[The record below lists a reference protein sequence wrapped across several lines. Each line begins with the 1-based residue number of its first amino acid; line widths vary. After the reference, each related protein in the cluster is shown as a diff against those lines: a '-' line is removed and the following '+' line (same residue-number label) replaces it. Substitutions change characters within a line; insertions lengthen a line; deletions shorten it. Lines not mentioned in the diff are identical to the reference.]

1 MTATTF
7 PSSIILILKI
17 TLCFPDLGSMYP
29 RHQATP
35 PMHQQPAVFNQHYQ
49 PGPQNVMMSSQASN
63 LQMSQQ
69 WTSPNPALS
78 MDTVT
83 INQSAGMSNV
93 PLSSSSRQQQPNRGP
108 GYPHRVEQNSCD
120 NPSLPQLSMR
130 DLQCL
135 DNQATAM
142 NQSESQHLFHL
153 QHQRDELTSET
164 RAQNHLGNQN
174 QGLQTMWPSF
184 STHGTSQNTF
194 NGSVPGGGG
203 GGSQGMG
210 SFPLLEGIEGDEF
223 LKTFMVGSLT
233 GFQLKQEPQMTV
245 GQETHAS
252 LMQSPR
258 DSQGTT
264 YTNLLPR
271 PISNGTNMDPMR
283 QDGSGNSQPL
293 KNLQIPYANSSVS
306 SAPNFSNVTEW
317 LKESH

>member
-1 MTATTF
+1 
-7 PSSIILILKI
+7 
-17 TLCFPDLGSMYP
+17 
-29 RHQATP
+29 
-35 PMHQQPAVFNQHYQ
+35 MHQQSAVFNQPYQ
-49 PGPQNVMMSSQASN
+49 PGPQNVMMSSQAPN
-63 LQMSQQ
+63 LQMGHQ
-69 WTSPNPALS
+69 WPHPNPALS

-83 INQSAGMSNV
+83 INQSGAMSNL
-93 PLSSSSRQQQPNRGP
+93 PRSSSSRQQQPNRGSA
-108 GYPHRVEQNSCD
+108 YPHRMDQNSCE
-120 NPSLPQLSMR
+120 NNSLPQLSMR

-135 DNQATAM
+135 DTQATAM
-142 NQSESQHLFHL
+142 NQSDSQPLFHL

-184 STHGTSQNTF
+184 STLSTSQNTF

-203 GGSQGMG
+203 GSQGMG
-210 SFPLLEGIEGDEF
+210 SYPFLEGIEGDEF
-223 LKTFMVGSLT
+223 LKTFIGSGSQT

-245 GQETHAS
+245 GQETRAS

-258 DSQGTT
+258 ESQGNT

-293 KNLQIPYANSSVS
+293 KNLQNPYPNNGMSSG
-306 SAPNFSNVTEW
+306 PHFSTVTDW
-317 LKESH
+317 LKESQ